1 MTHEARHQG
10 FEGVTATSAPPIAAT
25 ADVLRCYEE
34 AVQEPM
40 VECMNLDGLYTN
52 AQAPHSDRIDALVL
66 REDFSST
73 AIIAKTWLTLRPQNR
88 SQAVDIDLEAL
99 RDTQNILGGRRA
111 RLLQSPSFANAPHT
125 VELMPASME
134 PKDARGETTWDVH
147 EGQATTRL
155 DRRLAKRSP
164 AHEAPEPRITLLHSN
179 VLELPMLPPVGEPP
193 LEAPDMVASLNYA
206 MAYFHD
212 RATLK
217 QYLTGV
223 LHSLRPKTGVFI
235 TDMFGGPP
243 TGEVYE
249 DQEALWT
256 RFWDEPG
263 FRRTHGTQY
272 VLPTVRDDDDDDDLV
287 VRPAPTDEERGTRA
301 EWPRGKLKLVR
312 TGQAHGGFEYWR
324 EDGPIDYATNRFRMS
339 LSFRFR
345 DRSWLRDVFS
355 YDFRIWSL
363 KELTEAM
370 EEVGFASVRLL
381 VLPRNDVDKHDHSDT
396 DSDIS
401 DEVAAMFLRTERE
414 EAQRRMFHTVEPGEK
429 VFSTRSFST
438 YIVARRS

>member
-1 MTHEARHQG
+1 MLKDYVIFPALTG
-10 FEGVTATSAPPIAAT
+10 PLFPATLAGNALANLIRNIWAFNIIFCGHFPEDVQEFSIEETKAETRGQWYFRQVLGSANLTGGKLFHILSGNLSFQIEHHLFPDIPANRYPEIAAEVRAT
-25 ADVLRCYEE
+25 CEEFGLPYNTGSLRG
-34 AVQEPM
+34 Q
-40 VECMNLDGLYTN
+40 LG
-52 AQAPHSDRIDALVL
+52 
-66 REDFSST
+66 ST
-73 AIIAKTWLTLRPQNR
+73 WKKIAKLSLPN
-88 SQAVDIDLEAL
+88 
-99 RDTQNILGGRRA
+99 
-111 RLLQSPSFANAPHT
+111 F
-125 VELMPASME
+125 M
-134 PKDARGETTWDVH
+134 
-147 EGQATTRL
+147 TR
-155 DRRLAKRSP
+155 
-164 AHEAPEPRITLLHSN
+164 
-179 VLELPMLPPVGEPP
+179 
-193 LEAPDMVASLNYA
+193 
-206 MAYFHD
+206 
-212 RATLK
+212 
-217 QYLTGV
+217 
-223 LHSLRPKTGVFI
+223 
-235 TDMFGGPP
+235 
-243 TGEVYE
+243 
-249 DQEALWT
+249 
-256 RFWDEPG
+256 
-263 FRRTHGTQY
+263 
-272 VLPTVRDDDDDDDLV
+272 DDDDLV

>member
-1 MTHEARHQG
+1 M
-10 FEGVTATSAPPIAAT
+10 
-25 ADVLRCYEE
+25 
-34 AVQEPM
+34 
-40 VECMNLDGLYTN
+40 
-52 AQAPHSDRIDALVL
+52 
-66 REDFSST
+66 
-73 AIIAKTWLTLRPQNR
+73 
-88 SQAVDIDLEAL
+88 
-99 RDTQNILGGRRA
+99 
-111 RLLQSPSFANAPHT
+111 
-125 VELMPASME
+125 
-134 PKDARGETTWDVH
+134 
-147 EGQATTRL
+147 
-155 DRRLAKRSP
+155 
-164 AHEAPEPRITLLHSN
+164 
-179 VLELPMLPPVGEPP
+179 
-193 LEAPDMVASLNYA
+193 
-206 MAYFHD
+206 
-212 RATLK
+212 
-217 QYLTGV
+217 
-223 LHSLRPKTGVFI
+223 
-235 TDMFGGPP
+235 
-243 TGEVYE
+243 
-249 DQEALWT
+249 
-256 RFWDEPG
+256 
-263 FRRTHGTQY
+263 
-272 VLPTVRDDDDDDDLV
+272 